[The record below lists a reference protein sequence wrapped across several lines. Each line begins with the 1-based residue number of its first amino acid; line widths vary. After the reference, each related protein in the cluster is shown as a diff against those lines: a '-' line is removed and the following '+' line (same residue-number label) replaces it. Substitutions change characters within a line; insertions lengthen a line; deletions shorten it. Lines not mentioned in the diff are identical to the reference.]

1 LTTWKDCGQKNV
13 SLSLLKETPYVR
25 NSIVT
30 SMIVRAHTF
39 IQLVLLVATILTSAE
54 QTLALSTGTG
64 EGTQVLNP
72 VKDAVEGEIKTSYTE
87 VSQTSLNFQGIAP
100 ADRNKYFGTHTFTCN
115 ISESETATFELGRI
129 NDDYC
134 DCIDG
139 SDEPGMSLL
148 NGKNIFINGYESRR
162 VLMHIFFIRNI
173 CMLWNLIA
181 TRTDFFL
188 HQHRKVIK
196 LNPAPS

>member
-1 LTTWKDCGQKNV
+1 
-13 SLSLLKETPYVR
+13 
-25 NSIVT
+25 
-30 SMIVRAHTF
+30 MIVRAHTL
-39 IQLVLLVATILTSAE
+39 IQLVLLVATILTSGE

-72 VKDAVEGEIKTSYTE
+72 VKDAVEGEIKPSYTE
-87 VSQTSLNFQGIAP
+87 VSQTSLDFQGIAP

-115 ISESETATFELGRI
+115 ISESETATFESGRI

-139 SDEPGMSLL
+139 SDEPGMSFL
-148 NGKNIFINGYESRR
+148 NGKTIFMNGYESRR
-162 VLMHIFFIRNI
+162 VLMHLFLLGTSACSGISLPQEPTFFCANI
-173 CMLWNLIA
+173 GRLIY
-181 TRTDFFL
+181 
-188 HQHRKVIK
+188 